1 MLCSRIAETVRRK
14 AVCAEMLCQS
24 NWSCL
29 TGHRGLARKMLV
41 EANGEKCMF
50 EVVQWKPK
58 GEKVE
63 GVNSK

>member
-1 MLCSRIAETVRRK
+1 M
-14 AVCAEMLCQS
+14 CAEMLCQS

-29 TGHRGLARKMLV
+29 TGHRALARKMLA